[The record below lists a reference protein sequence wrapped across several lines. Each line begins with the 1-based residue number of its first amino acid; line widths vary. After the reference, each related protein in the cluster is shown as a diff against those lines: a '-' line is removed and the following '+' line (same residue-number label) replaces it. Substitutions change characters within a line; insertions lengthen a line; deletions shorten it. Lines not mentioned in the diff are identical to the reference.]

1 MRSRSFREGAVG
13 LLALAGIS
21 FFVVVVIW
29 LKDITWGQQSYRLI
43 IEFDNAAGMKEG
55 SSVFYRGVPVGTVES
70 MKATSNFVSVE
81 ISIKPATLKMPRN
94 VAVEVDQTGLIGEA
108 SLSIYPQEDLPAKLE
123 GPGPLDSK
131 CDRNVILCDGDRVT
145 GNPPINYGALIRSMV
160 KIADLVTSSDFQGQM
175 GDAVSNLTD
184 TTKEIQN
191 LSKDAASLARSIE
204 DQLATFGETAQAI
217 GRNAD
222 IIGQTAVKAGNSI
235 AGTSEAATLT
245 LREVNQLLASNK
257 GSITATL
264 SNIQRTSTSLRGL
277 IGDISPT
284 LSNGQ
289 GASILKNLE
298 VLSVHAAAAAANIRT
313 LTATA
318 TEPDALLELRQTLT
332 AARGTLQNVERITS
346 DLDKL
351 TGDEQFRDNLQRIIR
366 GLGQLFSSME
376 MLQQQ
381 VALAERAGTTNP

>member
-21 FFVVVVIW
+21 FFVVIVIW
-29 LKDITWGQQSYRLI
+29 LKDITFGKQSYRLVV
-43 IEFDNAAGMKEG
+43 EFDNAAGMKEG
-55 SSVFYRGVPVGTVES
+55 SAVFYRGVPVGTVES
-70 MKATSNFVSVE
+70 MRATSNFVEVEVSV
-81 ISIKPATLKMPRN
+81 KPATLKIPRD
-94 VAVEVDQTGLIGEA
+94 VDVEVDQTGLIGEA
-108 SLSIYPQEDLPAKLE
+108 TLSIYPKEPLPANFD
-123 GPGPLDSK
+123 GPGPLDAE
-131 CDRNVILCDGDRVT
+131 CDSDIILCNGNRVT

-160 KIADLVTSSDFQGQM
+160 KIADLVTSSDFQDQM
-175 GDAVSNLTD
+175 GGAVENLTD

-204 DQLATFGETAQAI
+204 EQLGTFGDTARAI
-217 GRNAD
+217 SRNAD
-222 IIGQTAVKAGNSI
+222 VFGQTAIKTGNAI
-235 AGTSEAATLT
+235 AGTSETATLT
-245 LREVNQLLASNK
+245 LREVNQLLASNR
-257 GSITATL
+257 GAITATL
-264 SNIQRTSTSLRGL
+264 TNIQRTSTSLRGL

-284 LSNGQ
+284 LTNGQ

-298 VLSVHAAAAAANIRT
+298 VLSVHAAAAAANIRA

-318 TEPDALLELRQTLT
+318 SEPDALLELRQTLT
-332 AARGTLQNVERITS
+332 AARGTLQNVERITG

-351 TGDEQFRDNLQRIIR
+351 TGDAQFRDNLQRIIR

-381 VALAERAGTTNP
+381 VALAERAGTRNP

>member
-21 FFVVVVIW
+21 FFVVVVVW
-29 LKDITWGQQSYRLI
+29 LKDITFGKQSYRLV

-70 MKATSNFVSVE
+70 MEATSNFVSVE
-81 ISIKPATLKMPRN
+81 VSVKPATLKIPRN
-94 VAVEVDQTGLIGEA
+94 VDVEVDQTGLIGEA
-108 SLSIYPQEDLPAKLE
+108 SLSIYPKEPLPTNFD
-123 GPGPLDSK
+123 GPGPLDGECNS
-131 CDRNVILCDGDRVT
+131 DIILCNGDRVT

-160 KIADLVTSSDFQGQM
+160 KIADLVTSSDFQDQM
-175 GDAVSNLTD
+175 GGAVENLTD

-204 DQLATFGETAQAI
+204 EQLGTFAETARSLS
-217 GRNAD
+217 RNAD
-222 IIGQTAVKAGNSI
+222 EFGQPAVNTGNAI
-235 AGTSEAATLT
+235 AGTSETATLT
-245 LREVNQLLASNK
+245 LREVNQLLASNR
-257 GSITATL
+257 GAITATL
-264 SNIQRTSTSLRGL
+264 TNIQRTSTSLRGL

-284 LSNGQ
+284 LTNGQ

-298 VLSVHAAAAAANIRT
+298 VLSVHAAAAAANIRA

-318 TEPDALLELRQTLT
+318 SEPDALLELRQTLS
-332 AARGTLQNVERITS
+332 AARGTLQNVERITG

-351 TGDEQFRDNLQRIIR
+351 TGDAQFRDNLQRIIR

-381 VALAERAGTTNP
+381 VALAERAGTRNP